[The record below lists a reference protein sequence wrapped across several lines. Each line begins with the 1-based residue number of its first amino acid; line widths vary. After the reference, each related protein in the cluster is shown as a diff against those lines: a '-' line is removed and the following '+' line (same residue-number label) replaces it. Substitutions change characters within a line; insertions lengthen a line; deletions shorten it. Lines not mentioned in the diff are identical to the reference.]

1 MGINEIFINKRKI
14 NKKEGVYQV
23 HISAAN
29 FLRALKMVQIESKDN
44 ALHCITIEA
53 DSLTISFLNFVNVT

>member
-1 MGINEIFINKRKI
+1 MGINEIFIYKRKI
-14 NKKEGVYQV
+14 NKKEGVHQV

-44 ALHCITIEA
+44 ALLPL
-53 DSLTISFLNFVNVT
+53 SLIA